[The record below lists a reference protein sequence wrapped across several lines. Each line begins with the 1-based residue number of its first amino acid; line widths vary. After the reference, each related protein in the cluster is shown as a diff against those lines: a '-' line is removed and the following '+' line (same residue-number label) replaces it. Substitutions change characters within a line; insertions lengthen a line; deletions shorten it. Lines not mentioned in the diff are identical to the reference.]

1 MKNNKNF
8 NTISIIMIVIS
19 IQWIF
24 LIFSDTPL
32 SWKIE
37 KFMDDYC
44 ILFLTIFMPLISVIL
59 SFVSLR
65 QNKNIYSKFIF
76 IISLL
81 YFVVITFGV
90 CFIWALA
97 SSWRI

>member
-1 MKNNKNF
+1 MKNNENF
-8 NTISIIMIVIS
+8 NTIAIIMIVVS

-37 KFMDDYC
+37 KFMGDYC
-44 ILFLTIFMPLISVIL
+44 ILFLTAFIPLISVIL
-59 SFVSLR
+59 SFISLK
-65 QNKNIYSKFIF
+65 QNKNIYSKFVF
-76 IISLL
+76 VISLL
-81 YFVVITFGV
+81 YFVGIALGV
-90 CFIWALA
+90 WFIWALA